1 MEQVSNLPPLVVLLG
16 PTAVGKTE
24 LSLNLCR
31 QFAGEIVC
39 ADSRQ
44 IYRHMDIGTAKPTPE
59 ELQQVPHHLFNIRN
73 PDEPISLAQYQQL
86 AYATIDAIHARQHV
100 PFLVGGSALYLRA
113 VVQGLRIPEVPPN
126 PELRHKLE
134 KVAANQ
140 GWQALFQRLQ
150 ELDPTTAAT
159 IDRRNTRRVI
169 RALEIVVTTG
179 RSKSELEGSDPPPYR
194 VLQIG
199 LDRPRDSL
207 YARIDRRVE
216 QMMAQGLVEETAQ
229 LLAMGYAPSLPA
241 MSSLGY
247 REIGALLRGE
257 LTKEAAVERIQ
268 IETHRFV
275 RHQYTWFRKMEDVH
289 WFQMNGESDSAIYQ
303 LVAQFLQA

>member
-1 MEQVSNLPPLVVLLG
+1 MSENRLPPLIVLLG

-24 LSLNLCR
+24 LSLSLCR

-59 ELQQVPHHLFNIRN
+59 EQQQAPHHLFDIRN

-86 AYATIDAIHARQHV
+86 AFETIDAIQQRGRI

-113 VVQGLRIPEVPPN
+113 VVQGLRIPEAPPN
-126 PELRHKLE
+126 PALRQELE
-134 KVAANQ
+134 NIAATA
-140 GWQALFQRLQ
+140 GWPPLFERLQ
-150 ELDPTTAAT
+150 QLDPATAAT
-159 IDRRNTRRVI
+159 IDRQNARRLI
-169 RALEIVVTTG
+169 RALEIVITTG
-179 RSKSELEGSDPPPYR
+179 KSKSELEGSDPPPYR

-199 LDRPRDSL
+199 LDRPRDIL
-207 YARIDRRVE
+207 YDRIDRRVE
-216 QMMAQGLVEETAQ
+216 QMVAQGLIEETAN
-229 LLAMGYAPSLPA
+229 LLAMGYAQNLPA

-247 REIGALLRGE
+247 REMGAFLRGE
-257 LTKEAAVERIQ
+257 MSKEAAIERIQ

-275 RHQYTWFRKMEDVH
+275 RHQYTWFRKMEHIH
-289 WFQMNGESDSAIYQ
+289 WFAVNEESIAAIHW
-303 LVAQFLQA
+303 LVAEFLND

>member
-1 MEQVSNLPPLVVLLG
+1 MPETRLPPLIVLLG

-31 QFAGEIVC
+31 QFGGEVIC

-59 ELQQVPHHLFNIRN
+59 EQQQAPHHLFDIRN

-86 AYATIDAIHARQHV
+86 AFTTIDDIHRRQCV
-100 PFLVGGSALYLRA
+100 PFLVGGSALYIRA

-126 PELRHKLE
+126 PKLRQELE
-134 KVAANQ
+134 NVAATE
-140 GWQALFQRLQ
+140 GWQPLFQRLQ
-150 ELDPTTAAT
+150 ELDPVTAAT
-159 IDRRNTRRVI
+159 IDRRNARRLI
-169 RALEIVVTTG
+169 RALEIVITTG
-179 RSKSELEGSDPPPYR
+179 KSKSELEGSKPPPYR

-199 LDRPRDSL
+199 LERPREQL
-207 YARIDRRVE
+207 YERIDRRVE
-216 QMMAQGLVEETAQ
+216 QMVAQGLVEETAD
-229 LLAMGYAPSLPA
+229 LLARGYAQNLPA

-247 REIGALLRGE
+247 REIGAFLRGE
-257 LTKEAAVERIQ
+257 LTQEAAIERIQ

-275 RHQYTWFRKMEDVH
+275 RHQSTWFRKMQGIH
-289 WFQMNGESDSAIYQ
+289 WFPMDPESAASIDA
-303 LVAQFLQA
+303 LVNQFLNH